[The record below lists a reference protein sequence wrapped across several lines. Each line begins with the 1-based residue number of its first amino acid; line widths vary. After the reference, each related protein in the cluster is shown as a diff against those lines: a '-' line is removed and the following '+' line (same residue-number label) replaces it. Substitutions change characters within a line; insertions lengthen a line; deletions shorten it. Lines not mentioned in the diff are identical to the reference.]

1 MGLAWLEGV
10 WGRGARS
17 EWKSARP
24 CVWSG
29 WVGGGI
35 VPVGVAVGAKVF
47 PSIVVVGDAVGARVV
62 GDAVGGTVPQVT
74 LSRSV
79 PAWELS

>member
-1 MGLAWLEGV
+1 MEKRTPVCVERLGV
-10 WGRGARS
+10 G
-17 EWKSARP
+17 
-24 CVWSG
+24 
-29 WVGGGI
+29 VGGGI

-47 PSIVVVGDAVGARVV
+47 PSIVGARVGGDAVGVTDGGVVGDAVGGVV
-62 GDAVGGTVPQVT
+62 GDTVGGTVPQVT